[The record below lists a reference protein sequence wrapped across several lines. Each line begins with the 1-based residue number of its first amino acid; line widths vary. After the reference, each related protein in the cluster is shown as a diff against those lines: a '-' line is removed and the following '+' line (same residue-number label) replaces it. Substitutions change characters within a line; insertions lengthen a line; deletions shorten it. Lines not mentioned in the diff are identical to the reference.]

1 MIVLSRLNGHA
12 FALNPDLLE
21 RAEATPD
28 TVLTMADGSKLVVA
42 ESVEE
47 VVDRVRTYRASVIVR
62 AHQLEHDTDD
72 DAEHDAPERPL
83 VVVPLPSREG

>member
-62 AHQLEHDTDD
+62 AHQLEHAD
-72 DAEHDAPERPL
+72 DAAHDEPERPL
-83 VVVPLPSREG
+83 VVVPMPSREG

>member
-28 TVLTMADGSKLVVA
+28 TVLTLADGSKLVVA

-62 AHQLEHDTDD
+62 AHELEADPVPAD
-72 DAEHDAPERPL
+72 EPERPL